1 MELDLPEYK
10 RLEARV
16 VGRVQGVGYRA
27 FVVRNARALGLGGY
41 VRNNRDGSVDVS
53 AVGRTESLRRLCE
66 LLEQGPRGSHVT
78 AVDATW
84 SEGGVSGED
93 GFRVVR

>member
-1 MELDLPEYK
+1 MIEQQNLR

-53 AVGRTESLRRLCE
+53 AIGEAESLRRLCE
-66 LLEQGPRGSHVT
+66 LLEQGPRGSRVT
-78 AVDATW
+78 NVDATW
-84 SEGGVSGED
+84 SDAGGFSGEE
-93 GFRVVR
+93 GFKVLR